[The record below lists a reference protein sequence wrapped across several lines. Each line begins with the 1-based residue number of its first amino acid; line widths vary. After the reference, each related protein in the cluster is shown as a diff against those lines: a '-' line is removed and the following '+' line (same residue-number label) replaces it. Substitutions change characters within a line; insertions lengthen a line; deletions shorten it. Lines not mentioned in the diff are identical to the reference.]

1 MKRKV
6 WMGEVVGRLH
16 MFNATSK
23 DLAKECGYTAP
34 YIYMLLIGKK
44 KGTAF
49 TIQRIFQSLENL
61 ERKKSN
67 SSMEGIK

>member
-1 MKRKV
+1 MKQKV

-16 MFNATSK
+16 M
-23 DLAKECGYTAP
+23 
-34 YIYMLLIGKK
+34 YISMLLTGKK

-49 TIQRIFQSLENL
+49 TIQRTFQSLENL